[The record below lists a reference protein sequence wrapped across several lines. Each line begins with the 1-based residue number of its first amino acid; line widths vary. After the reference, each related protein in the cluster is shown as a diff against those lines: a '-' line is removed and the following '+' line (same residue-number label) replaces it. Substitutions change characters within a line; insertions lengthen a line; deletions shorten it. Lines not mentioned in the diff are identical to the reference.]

1 MASEIFLPQE
11 LITYRGD
18 GSLFSSYEVD
28 KKTLVVTDPSSAKK
42 PKGLLTVTVPKKFV
56 RLTEIS
62 VKAENGDITVAPS
75 PALSA
80 DKLTVSS
87 DNGDIIAKR
96 ISFETSDLSSENG
109 DLIISPS
116 DGCSAYRYHLSGG
129 NGDIRIGDG
138 IYQGS
143 LDSGNGLIAG
153 DGAKDM
159 TLEADNGDIIV
170 K

>member
-1 MASEIFLPQE
+1 MRRI
-11 LITYRGD
+11 YD
-18 GSLFSSYEVD
+18 
-28 KKTLVVTDPSSAKK
+28 VVGT
-42 PKGLLTVTVPKKFV
+42 LLTVTVPKKLA
-56 RLTEIS
+56 RLSEIS

-75 PALSA
+75 PSLSA

-87 DNGDIIAKR
+87 DNGDIVMRNILGASLVASSDNGDITAER
-96 ISFETSDLSSENG
+96 INFETSDLSSENG

-143 LDSGNGLIAG
+143 LDSGNGLIAKASG
-153 DGAKDM
+153 ELFKTEELYNDVMAVISK
-159 TLEADNGDIIV
+159 
-170 K
+170 